1 MREFF
6 KSLVPPILIKVL
18 RKIVPAKNSN
28 NVSWNL
34 DDQNKGEYWGNLAD
48 LLETWGDD
56 HVWNEIQ
63 MFLYDKKGK
72 VLDIACGTG
81 ATMQRLSKF
90 PALELYGVDNSTELI
105 EKCRLKGFDEK
116 HLNTQSAL
124 DKLNYE
130 DNFFDYSYSIGL
142 LHYIKEGAELDKFV
156 SENHR
161 ITRIAS
167 FHKLPMSL
175 HDTDQ
180 DEVITWQK
188 YINNSSSW
196 WAKELGKKFSRVEVI
211 KSGWKDNDYALSK
224 GIWLVCIK

>member
-1 MREFF
+1 MREII
-6 KSLVPPILIKVL
+6 KLLLPPIFIKAF
-18 RKIVPAKNSN
+18 RKVVPAKSSN
-28 NVSWNL
+28 DISWNMEE
-34 DDQNKGEYWGNLAD
+34 QNKGEYWGNLAD
-48 LLETWGDD
+48 LLERWGDD

-90 PALELYGVDNSTELI
+90 PALELYGVDNSKELI
-105 EKCRLKGFDEK
+105 DKCKLKGFDEK
-116 HLNTQSAL
+116 HLNTQDVL
-124 DKLNYE
+124 QKLNYA
-130 DNFFDYSYSIGL
+130 DDFFDYSYSIGL
-142 LHYIKEGAELDKFV
+142 LHYIKENELDRFV
-156 SENHR
+156 SELYR
-161 ITRIAS
+161 ITRVAS

-188 YINNSSSW
+188 YINNSSTW
-196 WAKELGKKFSRVEVI
+196 WANELRKKFSRVEVI

-224 GIWLVCIK
+224 GVWLVCIK

>member
-1 MREFF
+1 MREFI
-6 KSLVPPILIKVL
+6 KSLIPPIVIKAL
-18 RKIVPAKNSN
+18 RKVMPANNSDQI
-28 NVSWNL
+28 L
-34 DDQNKGEYWGNLAD
+34 LTLEDQNKGQYWGDLAD

-81 ATMQRLSKF
+81 ATMQRLSAF
-90 PALELYGVDNSTELI
+90 PALELYGVDNSKELI
-105 EKCRLKGFDEK
+105 DKCRLKGFDDQY
-116 HLNTQSAL
+116 LNTQDVL
-124 DKLNYE
+124 RKLNYE

-142 LHYIKEGAELDKFV
+142 LHYIKKEELSNFV
-156 SENHR
+156 NELHR
-161 ITRIAS
+161 ITRVAS

-180 DEVITWQK
+180 EEVTTWQK
-188 YINNSSSW
+188 YINNSSVW
-196 WAKELGKKFSRVEVI
+196 WANELKKKFTRVEVI

-224 GIWLVCIK
+224 GVWLVCIK